1 MVFSRHDPGNQANEL
16 LVVSSGTSCPEGR
29 LTIGAIENALGK
41 AFPEYQLRR
50 CFTSQAII
58 DLIQRREGVQT
69 DNVTQALER
78 AAASGVRNLTIQ
90 PTHLISG
97 GEYGKLIRSAAV
109 YRDAFSSFA
118 IGAPLLSSQADFH
131 TVARALAFSSAPYD
145 NASTAVC
152 LVGHGTE
159 AAGKGA
165 YARLQQELPEN
176 YFIGALNVSPTAE
189 DILSLVQAGSY
200 HRVLLRPLMIVAG
213 KHARDDVAGARNGSW
228 RHLFENAGYPVV
240 CQLSGLGELEAIQ
253 ALLVRHARE
262 AMKE

>member
-1 MVFSRHDPGNQANEL
+1 MVFSRHNPGNQANEL

-29 LTIGAIENALGK
+29 LTIGAIENALGR

-69 DNVTQALER
+69 DNVAQALER

-109 YRDAFSSFA
+109 YRDAFTSFA
-118 IGAPLLSSQADFH
+118 IGAPLLSSQADFQA
-131 TVARALAFSSAPYD
+131 VAQALTSTTAYD
-145 NASTAVC
+145 DASTAVC
-152 LVGHGTE
+152 LVGHGTQ

-165 YARLQQELPEN
+165 YARLQRELPGN
-176 YFIGALNVSPTAE
+176 YFIGALNASPTAE
-189 DILSLVQAGSY
+189 DILSLVKAGSY
-200 HRVLLRPLMIVAG
+200 SRVLLRPLMIVAG
-213 KHARDDVAGARNGSW
+213 KHARDDMAGGKKGSW
-228 RHLFENAGYPVV
+228 KRLFESAGYPVV

-262 AMKE
+262 AIKE